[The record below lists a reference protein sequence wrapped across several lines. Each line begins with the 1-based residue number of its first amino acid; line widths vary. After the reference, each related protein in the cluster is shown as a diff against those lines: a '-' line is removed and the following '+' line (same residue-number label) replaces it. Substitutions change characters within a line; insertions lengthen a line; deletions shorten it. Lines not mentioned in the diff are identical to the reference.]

1 LKYYKI
7 TWIGTPIKSGYK
19 TIFIDE
25 KCSSMVSY
33 GFDDTKNVFKN
44 ERTIN
49 IPLERIKSAKELW
62 NVEEISRED
71 FFIELI

>member
-1 LKYYKI
+1 
-7 TWIGTPIKSGYK
+7 
-19 TIFIDE
+19 
-25 KCSSMVSY
+25 MVSY

-62 NVEEISRED
+62 NIEEISRED